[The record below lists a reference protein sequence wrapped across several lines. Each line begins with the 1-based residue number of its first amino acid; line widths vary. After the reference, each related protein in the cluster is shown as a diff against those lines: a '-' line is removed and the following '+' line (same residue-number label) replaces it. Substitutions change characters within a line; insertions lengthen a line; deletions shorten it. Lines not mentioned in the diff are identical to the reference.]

1 MGHQQRACAPGAAAA
16 LAAAA
21 AAGAALAARA
31 TRVAAAPATLA
42 ADAAAGASSTWPLAA
57 NDTWPGAT
65 GWSSNR
71 ALTVTT
77 CGSLGAMLGGYN
89 VFGSGAYVEKTFD
102 LSGVPP
108 HSVVR
113 VDDFFKWARLTWTAR
128 WCGHSDLGIRMARGT
143 VATCASSKYGLPQD
157 RRMG

>member
-1 MGHQQRACAPGAAAA
+1 MPPLAPS
-16 LAAAA
+16 
-21 AAGAALAARA
+21 
-31 TRVAAAPATLA
+31 T
-42 ADAAAGASSTWPLAA
+42 TWPLVA

-102 LSGVPP
+102 LSGAPP

-113 VDDFFKWARLTWTAR
+113 VELDFHKIDSWDNEWARLYL
-128 WCGHSDLGIRMARGT
+128 DGT
-143 VATCASSKYGLPQD
+143 QVWSRQFWNSE
-157 RRMG
+157 R